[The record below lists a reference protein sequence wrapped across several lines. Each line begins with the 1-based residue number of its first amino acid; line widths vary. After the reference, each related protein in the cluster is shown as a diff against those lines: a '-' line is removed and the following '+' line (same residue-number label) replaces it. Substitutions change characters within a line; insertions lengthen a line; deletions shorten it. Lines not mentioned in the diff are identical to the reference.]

1 MRLFVALAIPAPV
14 AQSIMLIQGGVP
26 GARWQTREQLHLTL
40 RFIGE
45 VENRDAAM
53 LDDALAGIEA
63 PGFDLQLHGVGQFGN
78 KEHRPGKVGARQG
91 ARTGFPSGRATTINS
106 HALWAAARPSDAL
119 DHLQRKVDNAIRRVG
134 QPQDAH
140 KFTPHVT
147 VARLRNPQP
156 GKVIEWLTHHALFT
170 SPIFAVSAFQLY
182 SSRLTSDGSVYA
194 VECDYP
200 LENSHD
206 QIAD

>member
-40 RFIGE
+40 RFVGE
-45 VENRDAAM
+45 VDGRDATT

-63 PGFDLQLHGVGQFGN
+63 PRFALRLHGVGQFGN
-78 KEHRPGKVGARQG
+78 KQP
-91 ARTGFPSGRATTINS
+91 
-106 HALWAAARPSDAL
+106 HALWAAARANEAL
-119 DHLQRKVDNAIRRVG
+119 VHLQHKVDAAIRRVG

-140 KFTPHVT
+140 KFTAHVT
-147 VARLRNPQP
+147 LARLRHSEP
-156 GKVIEWLTHHALFT
+156 GKVIEWLTHHALYT
-170 SPIFAVSAFQLY
+170 SPSFRVEAFQLY
-182 SSRLTSDGSVYA
+182 SSRLTSDGSVYT
-194 VECDYP
+194 VEQEYP
-200 LENSHD
+200 LEVPHD

>member
-1 MRLFVALAIPAPV
+1 MRLFVALAMPTSV

-45 VENRDAAM
+45 VDGRDAAA

-63 PGFDLQLHGVGQFGN
+63 PSFELQLHGVGQFGN
-78 KEHRPGKVGARQG
+78 KQP
-91 ARTGFPSGRATTINS
+91 
-106 HALWAAARPSDAL
+106 HALWASARASEAL
-119 DHLQRKVDNAIRRVG
+119 AHLQRMVDAAIRRVG

-147 VARLRNPQP
+147 VARLRHPEQ
-156 GKVIEWLTHHALFT
+156 GKVIEWLTHNALYT
-170 SPIFAVSAFQLY
+170 SPKFQVGAFQLY

-194 VECDYP
+194 VEQEYP
-200 LENSHD
+200 LEGAYGEIGD
-206 QIAD
+206 